1 MKHILILLAFLGYSL
16 LSVAQSDSTIV
27 LKGNTFYKVEK
38 LSEITKTDYK
48 WKDSKDI
55 EYNIY
60 ISERGAAF
68 IYRKSKKTGKIYRQY
83 LPKEVAQTIKRKSQ
97 Q

>member
-1 MKHILILLAFLGYSL
+1 MKHILILSILLGYSL

-38 LSEITKTDYK
+38 LSDITKTEYK
-48 WKDSKDI
+48 WKDSKNI

-83 LPKEVAQTIKRKSQ
+83 LPKEVAQTIRKRSQ

>member
-1 MKHILILLAFLGYSL
+1 MKHILILLAFLGYSSL
-16 LSVAQSDSTIV
+16 VVAQSDSTIV
-27 LKGNTFYKVEK
+27 LKGNVFSKVEK
-38 LSEITKTDYK
+38 LSDITKTEYK
-48 WKDSKDI
+48 WKDSKDV

-60 ISERGAAF
+60 ISEKGAAF

-83 LPKEVAQTIKRKSQ
+83 LPKEVAQTIRRKSQ